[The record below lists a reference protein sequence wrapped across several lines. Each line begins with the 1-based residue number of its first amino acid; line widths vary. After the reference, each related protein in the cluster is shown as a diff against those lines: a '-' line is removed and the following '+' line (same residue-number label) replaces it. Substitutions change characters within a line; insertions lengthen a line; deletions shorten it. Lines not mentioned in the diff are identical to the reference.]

1 MFTNI
6 ILVTVPISFSFSSF
20 SLENI
25 AFAFY
30 FSFKSKTYQH
40 NMHLKYC
47 NCIFSIF
54 VAFWHKIV
62 FPIGFFFFFLIFE
75 FVCFLASICIWI
87 CVLYLVRKEIYVFG
101 GNEAM
106 VFWFLQI
113 QEPIQGAKNS
123 IFGIDFLFFSFFL
136 PLWFQCYAV
145 SIGFN

>member
-62 FPIGFFFFFLIFE
+62 FPIGFSFFFL
-75 FVCFLASICIWI
+75 WI
-87 CVLYLVRKEIYVFG
+87 CLFSSFNLHLDLCIIRWGKKFYVFG
-101 GNEAM
+101 GNEAV